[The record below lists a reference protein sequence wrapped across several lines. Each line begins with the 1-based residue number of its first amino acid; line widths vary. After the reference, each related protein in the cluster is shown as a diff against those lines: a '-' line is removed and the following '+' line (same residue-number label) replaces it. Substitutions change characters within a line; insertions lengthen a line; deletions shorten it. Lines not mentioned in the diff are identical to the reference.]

1 MIVPFLYASG
11 MGTVYKVKV
20 PNCGGRSSRK
30 LDARVSAMTQ
40 NLKEA
45 AANCRSEEHK
55 LHRRMGALSK
65 EQRDIFHE
73 DLKLL

>member
-45 AANCRSEEHK
+45 AANFRSEEHK
-55 LHRRMGALSK
+55 LHRRMGALSE
-65 EQRDIFHE
+65 EQRDIFDE